1 VTIVAPGDGAR
12 QPNDA
17 PLVLHGQAFDDAAR
31 SLRGKQLRWFVG
43 RKRVGTGTQA
53 APVGLPAGRHRVR
66 LLARDRFGRVGS
78 ASIVVRLTAAR
89 PAFLVLRAPKSVS
102 RSARTVS
109 LKVASTLR
117 ARLTVR
123 GGRGAQRF
131 AVSRRTRTVRVR
143 VAPGRS
149 ALALRLTLAAG
160 GRRTPATVTV
170 RRR

>member
-1 VTIVAPGDGAR
+1 
-12 QPNDA
+12 
-17 PLVLHGQAFDDAAR
+17 
-31 SLRGKQLRWFVG
+31 
-43 RKRVGTGTQA
+43 
-53 APVGLPAGRHRVR
+53 
-66 LLARDRFGRVGS
+66 
-78 ASIVVRLTAAR
+78 
-89 PAFLVLRAPKSVS
+89 
-102 RSARTVS
+102 
-109 LKVASTLR
+109 
-117 ARLTVR
+117 VR